1 MPAILTVPPATP
13 YAGSLYPYGIANA
26 SQAPPEGPMAISA
39 SFAWTTDGPSILVN
53 AAQPGSVFSQIC
65 GLYVNNAAC
74 SQPVNFFFQDTQYQ
88 LTVPAY
94 AIGWYPVYTRLLQ
107 FTAYCPNAQSGD
119 QTFIQIYNSLIQSP
133 ATGSVFNRGQ
143 SASFETLAF
152 GAAGTLVTDT
162 LFNGPCIVTNICAG
176 VANVLASSTGAFI
189 GSLQI
194 LDGTNRIFA
203 ARIGLAASGFRDTAL
218 MIDLQGLSVRFLTNL
233 SIGVLTIAGSTA
245 PVSGSGYF
253 NIQYQPGLG

>member
-1 MPAILTVPPATP
+1 MPAVLTIPPATP
-13 YAGSLYPYGIANA
+13 YAGTLYPSGIANA
-26 SQAPPEGPMAISA
+26 AQAPPEGPKAISA
-39 SFAWTTDGPSILVN
+39 SFAWPADGPSILVN

-119 QTFIQIYNSLIQSP
+119 ETFVQIYNSLIQSP

-143 SASFETLAF
+143 SASLDTLAF
-152 GAAGTLVTDT
+152 GATNTLVSYT
-162 LFNGPCIVTNICAG
+162 LFNGPCIVNNICAG
-176 VANVLASSTGAFI
+176 VSSVGASSTAAFFGA
-189 GSLQI
+189 LEI
-194 LDGTNRIFA
+194 LDGTNLIFSA
-203 ARIGLAASGFRDTAL
+203 QIGLAVNGFRDTAL
-218 MIDLQGLSVRFLTNL
+218 MIDLQGLSVRFHTNL
-233 SIGVLTIAGSTA
+233 TIGVITLAGGP
-245 PVSGSGYF
+245 PVSGNGYF

>member
-1 MPAILTVPPATP
+1 MPAVLTIPPATP
-13 YAGSLYPYGIANA
+13 YAGTLYPSGIANA
-26 SQAPPEGPMAISA
+26 TQAPPEGPKAISA
-39 SFAWTTDGPSILVN
+39 SFAWPTDGPSILVN

-119 QTFIQIYNSLIQSP
+119 ETFIQIYNSLIQSP

-143 SASFETLAF
+143 SASLDTLAF
-152 GAAGTLVTDT
+152 GAVGTLVSAT
-162 LFNGPCIVTNICAG
+162 LFNGPCVINNINAG
-176 VANVLASSTGAFI
+176 VSNVLAGSTGSFF
-189 GSLQI
+189 GSLEI
-194 LDGTNRIFA
+194 LDGTNLIFSA
-203 ARIGLAASGFRDTAL
+203 QIGLATNGFRDTAL
-218 MIDLQGLSVRFLTNL
+218 MINLQGLSVRFHTNL
-233 SIGVLTIAGSTA
+233 SIGVETLAGSA
-245 PVSGSGYF
+245 PVSGFGYF